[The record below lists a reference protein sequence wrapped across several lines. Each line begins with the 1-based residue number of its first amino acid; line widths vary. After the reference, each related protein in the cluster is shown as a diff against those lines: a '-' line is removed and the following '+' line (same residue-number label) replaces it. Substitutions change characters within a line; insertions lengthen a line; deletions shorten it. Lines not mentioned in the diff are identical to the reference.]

1 MTFCIAAGLFLQ
13 VAVQTGTHILFGILG
28 GILFEKAGNT
38 NLGTEGMMLM
48 GASIGYFI
56 GITTGNPAAAV
67 IAAGLAGA
75 AGAFIYAF
83 ITVTL
88 RGNQVVTGLVLTT
101 FGTGISSYLGK
112 TLTAT
117 PLPQAVTQPFTHCAI
132 PLLSKIPVLGP
143 MLFDQSP
150 YIYFSVLLAVLL
162 FCYYRFTRLGLNVRA
177 IGENPAAADA
187 SGINVSLYKYV
198 HVLSGGFVCGLG
210 GAYLSLVFFPRW
222 QENITAGAGWI
233 SVALVIFCT
242 WNPLKAILAAWAFG
256 ALKGLMFKCQN
267 LSIGAHAIAL
277 PPQLL
282 DMIPYLAT
290 IIVLVV
296 MGLRFK
302 KENQG
307 PAALGKSYFREER

>member
-1 MTFCIAAGLFLQ
+1 M
-13 VAVQTGTHILFGILG
+13 
-28 GILFEKAGNT
+28 
-38 NLGTEGMMLM
+38 
-48 GASIGYFI
+48 S
-56 GITTGNPAAAV
+56 
-67 IAAGLAGA
+67 
-75 AGAFIYAF
+75 
-83 ITVTL
+83 
-88 RGNQVVTGLVLTT
+88 
-101 FGTGISSYLGK
+101 
-112 TLTAT
+112 
-117 PLPQAVTQPFTHCAI
+117 
-132 PLLSKIPVLGP
+132 
-143 MLFDQSP
+143 
-150 YIYFSVLLAVLL
+150 
-162 FCYYRFTRLGLNVRA
+162 
-177 IGENPAAADA
+177 ADA

-198 HVLSGGFVCGLG
+198 HVLGGGFVCGLG
-210 GAYLSLVFFPRW
+210 GAYLSLVFVPRW

-267 LSIGAHAIAL
+267 LFIGAHAIAL

>member
-48 GASIGYFI
+48 GASIGYFT
-56 GITTGNPAAAV
+56 GMTTGNPAAAV

-117 PLPQAVTQPFTHCAI
+117 PLPQVVTQPFTHCAV

-198 HVLSGGFVCGLG
+198 HVLGGGFVCGLG
-210 GAYLSLVFFPRW
+210 GAYL
-222 QENITAGAGWI
+222 
-233 SVALVIFCT
+233 
-242 WNPLKAILAAWAFG
+242 
-256 ALKGLMFKCQN
+256 
-267 LSIGAHAIAL
+267 
-277 PPQLL
+277 
-282 DMIPYLAT
+282 
-290 IIVLVV
+290 
-296 MGLRFK
+296 
-302 KENQG
+302 
-307 PAALGKSYFREER
+307 